1 MVERRNIKPLGNLS
15 GTGSNIG
22 GHMKNKMLVR
32 DNNGNWGHAQLI
44 GKNERNKILVEHYEV
59 RMLDDYDNLHIH
71 NVSSF
76 FIYYEVMNE
85 IERD

>member
-22 GHMKNKMLVR
+22 EHMKNKMLVR

-44 GKNERNKILVEHYEV
+44 GKNERNNILVEHYEV
-59 RMLDDYDNLHIH
+59 RMLEDYDNVGIH
-71 NVSSF
+71 NVASF
-76 FIYYEVMNE
+76 FIYYEVMDD
-85 IERD
+85 IEE